1 MTLWHIIRFTTIR
14 HLWLVTL
21 TGNPA
26 NKQNLW
32 TERWVAL
39 KQRNAVAWDP
49 NELHRFL
56 IGDKMESNLM
66 VRQDHKGQG

>member
-1 MTLWHIIRFTTIR
+1 MTLWEIVRFTSIR
-14 HLWLVTL
+14 HLWLT
-21 TGNPA
+21 TITDNKRGN
-26 NKQNLW
+26 KKLRD
-32 TERWVAL
+32 EWVAV
-39 KQRNAVAWDP
+39 KQRDAVVWDP